1 MSVRLHAPGPRRL
14 PGPVRST
21 ESVPTA
27 PGGPLAPL
35 ASLLAFGAGL
45 AVVAGR
51 NPEQPGHYPI
61 CPFHAMTGL
70 WCPGC
75 GSLRAMHALAHGD
88 LGTALH
94 RNVLLVASLPV
105 LAYGWFHWLRNSLD
119 GHHARPAPRVFSS
132 LVVVAALLGFGVL
145 RNLPGFGFL
154 AP

>member
-1 MSVRLHAPGPRRL
+1 MDGCSTGGVPAAGR
-14 PGPVRST
+14 GPV
-21 ESVPTA
+21 
-27 PGGPLAPL
+27 APL
-35 ASLLAFGAGL
+35 ASLLAFVAGL

-51 NPEQPGHYPI
+51 NPEQPGHYPV
-61 CPFHAMTGL
+61 CPFHAVTGL

-75 GSLRAMHALAHGD
+75 GSLRAMHAIAHGD

-119 GHHARPAPRVFSS
+119 GLRARPAPRLFSS
-132 LVVVAALLGFGVL
+132 LLVVAALLGFGLL